1 MASRSHTTFQKRQK
15 ELARLEKQREKFE
28 KRKQRKLEKLSPEAG
43 GAKTGDVVDAEP
55 GLETLPDFEGGEVP
69 PPSS

>member
-15 ELARLEKQREKFE
+15 ELARLDKQREKFE
-28 KRKQRKLEKLSPEAG
+28 KRKQRKLEKLSPEAD
-43 GAKTGDVVDAEP
+43 GAKTDDVADAEP